1 MPRSSH
7 LEVETPTDVIV
18 PESLAQRRSIIEA
31 KGGNMGA
38 VRAVTQGE
46 NPEKAHKD
54 FLAAARYAERFG
66 KDVNQVFKTPELLEQ
81 AHAVDASERM
91 LAKLQTPEA
100 QEQRIRELSQAARQL
115 ASQTKEE
122 PKEPAQP
129 PVSPTDPTNIGASS
143 RLSAEELR
151 VLGETLRL
159 SDRDMK
165 GGDD

>member
-1 MPRSSH
+1 MPQSSH
-7 LEVETPTDVIV
+7 LEVETPTDVII
-18 PESLAQRRSIIEA
+18 PESLAQRRNIVEA

-54 FLAAARYAERFG
+54 FLVAARYAEQFG

-81 AHAVDASERM
+81 AKALDASERM

-100 QEQRIRELSQAARQL
+100 QEQRIRELSQAAREL
-115 ASQTKEE
+115 ASQTKEK
-122 PKEPAQP
+122 PKEPSRP
-129 PVSPTDPTNIGASS
+129 SVTSNGPTNIGASS

-165 GGDD
+165 GDD